1 MHAPNQGAGMKK
13 ALYIIITITVLLTAC
28 TKEYITENPVQIN
41 SEEATSCTNSASF
54 IADVTIPDHTEIE
67 PGENFTKIWRV
78 ENTGTCI
85 WNEDY
90 RLAFAM
96 NSQMGAPD
104 FLPLGVVNP
113 GEELDISVE
122 MTAPEGAGSYRADF
136 RLLDPDDEVI
146 EINDGQYLWTIITVN
161 EP

>member
-1 MHAPNQGAGMKK
+1 MKK
-13 ALYIIITITVLLTAC
+13 ALSIIIAMTVLLTAC
-28 TKEYITENPVQIN
+28 TKEYQTGNPVQIK
-41 SEEATSCTNSASF
+41 SEETASCTNSASF
-54 IADVTIPDHTEIE
+54 IADITVPDHAEIE
-67 PGENFTKIWRV
+67 PGKTFTKTWRI
-78 ENTGTCI
+78 ENSGTCI

-90 RLAFAM
+90 RLAFAL

-104 FLPLGVVNP
+104 FLPLRVVNP
-113 GEELDISVE
+113 GEELDISVKL
-122 MTAPEGAGSYRADF
+122 TAPEGAGSYRADF